1 MPFKRPYDI
10 FARFLRLEAAGGL
23 FLFGGALLAIAFA
36 NTAGLAEW
44 RVHFLH
50 TPVIFAFGDHR
61 LEKSFEHFVNDGLM
75 AVFFLLVGLEIKREL
90 MRGELSSRASAL
102 LPAIVAVGGM
112 VVPAAIYA
120 ALNWGD
126 SEAMRGWAI
135 PTATDIAFSLGILS
149 LLGKRVPLALKVF
162 LTAIAIIDDLGAIL
176 IIALFYTEQLAAA
189 PLAAA
194 ALVIALMAVM
204 NNAGVMSRLP
214 YLVAGFVLW
223 VFVLQSGVHAT
234 LAGVATAFMIPLTAT
249 PHARSPLEAIEHDF
263 NPFVV
268 FVVLPVFAFTNA
280 GVEFSALSPADLLN
294 PIPLGIA
301 LGLVFG
307 KMIGIFGATYLCV
320 RCNIAPAPGGA
331 SWTAVFAIAM
341 LCGVGFTVSLF
352 IGNLAFGV
360 IGEQINLVKLGVLT
374 GSAVAGAAGYF
385 ALRAAFPMRAAAAA
399 GAPEEPNP

>member
-1 MPFKRPYDI
+1 MPLKRPYNI
-10 FARFLRLEAAGGL
+10 FTRFLELEAAGGM

-44 RVHFLH
+44 REHFLH
-50 TPVIFAFGDHR
+50 TPVVLGFGEYQ

-90 MRGELSSRASAL
+90 LRGELSSRASAL
-102 LPAIVAVGGM
+102 LPAIVAGGGM
-112 VVPAAIYA
+112 LVPAAIYS

-162 LTAIAIIDDLGAIL
+162 LTAIAIIDDLGAIA
-176 IIALFYTEQLAAA
+176 IIALFYTEQLSAA
-189 PLAAA
+189 PLAGAGLTLA
-194 ALVIALMAVM
+194 ALAAM

-214 YLVAGFVLW
+214 YLVAGFILW
-223 VFVLQSGVHAT
+223 LFVLQSGVHAT

-249 PHARSPLEAIEHDF
+249 KEARSPLEAIEHDF
-263 NPFVV
+263 TSFVV
-268 FVVLPVFAFTNA
+268 FIVLPIFAFTNA
-280 GVEFSALSPADLLN
+280 GVDFSALSPAALVD
-294 PIPLGIA
+294 PVPLGIA

-307 KMIGIFGATYLCV
+307 KMVGVFGTTYLCV
-320 RCNIAPAPGGA
+320 KFNIAPAPGGA
-331 SWTAVFAIAM
+331 NWTSLFAIAM

-360 IGEQINLVKLGVLT
+360 VGEQINLVKLGVLV
-374 GSAVAGAAGYF
+374 GSAIAGISGYL
-385 ALRAAFPMRAAAAA
+385 ALRAAFPARPMHERR
-399 GAPEEPNP
+399 